1 MNTYK
6 ITFAAGNTITTG
18 MNATLAEA
26 TAYYVG
32 NRFQFGDTEEKPF
45 DYMVEA
51 VRVEE
56 VNQ

>member
-6 ITFAAGNTITTG
+6 ITFADGNTIRTE

-26 TAYYVG
+26 SAYYIG
-32 NRFQFGDTEEKPF
+32 NKFQFGDTEEKPF

-51 VRVEE
+51 VQVE
-56 VNQ
+56 VVK

>member
-6 ITFAAGNTITTG
+6 ITFADGNTITTG
-18 MNATLAEA
+18 MNATLDEA
-26 TAYYVG
+26 KAYYIG
-32 NRFQFGDTEEKPF
+32 KKFQFGDTEEKPF